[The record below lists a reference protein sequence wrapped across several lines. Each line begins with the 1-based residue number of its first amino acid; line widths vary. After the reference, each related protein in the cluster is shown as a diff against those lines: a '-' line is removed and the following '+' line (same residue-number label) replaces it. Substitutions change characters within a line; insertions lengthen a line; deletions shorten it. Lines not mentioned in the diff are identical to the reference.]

1 MPLVSIRLPDDVES
15 RLNAEAERTQ
25 RPKSEIAR
33 DAIIDYLRRVERGRF
48 LAEIARAARD
58 RGDDEALETATEALR
73 FDNESLAI
81 AEGSAVRQ
89 PSAKYRTRKGTGRKT
104 RR

>member
-1 MPLVSIRLPDDVES
+1 V
-15 RLNAEAERTQ
+15 
-25 RPKSEIAR
+25 K
-33 DAIIDYLRRVERGRF
+33 RGRF

>member
-15 RLNAEAERTQ
+15 RLNEEAERTQ

-33 DAIIDYLRRVERGRF
+33 DAIIDYLRRLERDRF
-48 LAEIARAARD
+48 LTEIAKAARD
-58 RGDDEALETATEALR
+58 RGDDEALATANEALR
-73 FDNESLAI
+73 LDNESLDI
-81 AEGSAVRQ
+81 GEDSVVRQ
-89 PSAKYRTRKGTGRKT
+89 PSAKYRARKSTRRKT